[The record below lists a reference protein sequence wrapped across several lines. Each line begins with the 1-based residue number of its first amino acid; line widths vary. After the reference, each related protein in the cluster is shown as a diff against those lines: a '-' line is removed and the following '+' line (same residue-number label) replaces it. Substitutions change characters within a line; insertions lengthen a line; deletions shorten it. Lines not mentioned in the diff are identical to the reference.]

1 MGKRNVA
8 QPLLALSAIEKRYG
22 GVRALRGVDFTLH
35 AGESHVLLGENGAG
49 KSTLMGIIS
58 GAVQPDHGRM
68 TLAGETVKFLT
79 PRDAHAAGIVMI
91 PQELDLVPGLDI
103 AANLF
108 LGHEITR
115 LGVMSRTEMARRAHD
130 LLHRAGVRLDP
141 KLLVSSLRMGERQLV
156 AIAKALAAEAR
167 ILILDEPTAALSA
180 AEAEHLFET
189 VRQLK
194 ARGVGIIYISHR
206 LEEVPL
212 IGDRVTVMRDGL
224 VVGEAR
230 PDAPQADLVRMLVGK
245 SFQDLFPPRAAQ
257 IGRPLLALD
266 HARFVPAVERAGWQ
280 APRDVSL
287 TVHEGEV
294 VGLAGLMGAGRTELL
309 SALYGFE
316 VRGRWQGSVLVDG
329 KAAALGSI
337 AAARRA
343 GIGYVTDDRRS
354 TGLVLGQSVARNI
367 VMSTLARIT
376 PWGFVSAAREQAEVS
391 DALNR
396 FDVRP
401 RLPSARVIN
410 LSGGNQ
416 QKVVF
421 AKELLGSPRLLLLDE
436 PTRGVDVG
444 AKAEIYRQLR
454 DLAASGLGVL
464 VASSELP
471 ELIGLCDRIV
481 VMHGGVTVAS
491 FPAGVSEET
500 LRHHSLGE
508 ALVA

>member
-1 MGKRNVA
+1 M
-8 QPLLALSAIEKRYG
+8 EKRYG
-22 GVRALRGVDFTLH
+22 GVRALRGADFTLA
-35 AGESHVLLGENGAG
+35 AGEIHVLLGENGAG

-58 GAVQPDHGRM
+58 GAVQPDRGTM
-68 TLAGETVKFLT
+68 TLGGTPVTFPT

-108 LGHEITR
+108 LGHEKLTR
-115 LGVMSRTEMARRAHD
+115 FGIMARAEMLRGAHD

-230 PDAPQADLVRMLVGK
+230 PDAPQADLVHMLVGK
-245 SFQDLFPPRAAQ
+245 SFQDLFPPRAAR
-257 IGRPLLALD
+257 IGRPLIALD
-266 HARFVPAVERAGWQ
+266 HARFVPAVDRAGWQ

-287 TVHEGEV
+287 TVHAGEV
-294 VGLAGLMGAGRTELL
+294 VGLAGLMGAGRTEFL

-316 VRGRWQGSVLVDG
+316 VRGRWQGGVSIDS
-329 KAAALGSI
+329 KPATLGAI
-337 AAARRA
+337 GAARRA

-354 TGLVLGQSVARNI
+354 TGLVLNQSVARNI
-367 VMSTLARIT
+367 VMSTLARVT
-376 PWGFVSAAREQAEVS
+376 PWGFVSAAREQAEVAT
-391 DALNR
+391 ALDR

-421 AKELLGSPRLLLLDE
+421 AKELLGNPRLLLLDE

-444 AKAEIYRQLR
+444 AKSEIYRQLR
-454 DLAASGLGVL
+454 DLAAAGLGVL

-481 VMHGGVTVAS
+481 VMRAGVTVAS
-491 FPAGVSEET
+491 FGAGVSEET

-508 ALVA
+508 AQLA

>member
-1 MGKRNVA
+1 VVP
-8 QPLLALSAIEKRYG
+8 PLLALSGIEKRYG
-22 GVRALRGVDFTLH
+22 GVRALRGVDFTLA

-49 KSTLMGIIS
+49 KSTLMGIVS
-58 GAVQPDHGRM
+58 GAVQPDQGRM
-68 TLAGETVKFLT
+68 TLAGAPVRFLT

-108 LGHEITR
+108 LGHEISR
-115 LGVMSRTEMARRAHD
+115 LGIMARSAMMRAAHD
-130 LLHRAGVRLDP
+130 LLRRAGVRLDP

-189 VRQLK
+189 IRQLK
-194 ARGVGIIYISHR
+194 ARGVAIIYISHR

-212 IGDRVTVMRDGL
+212 VGDRVTVMRDGL

-230 PDAPQADLVRMLVGK
+230 PDAPQADLVRMLVGR
-245 SFQDLFPPRAAQ
+245 SFQDLFPPRAAT

-266 HARFVPAVERAGWQ
+266 HAQFVPAVERAGWQ

-316 VRGRWQGSVLVDG
+316 VRGRWQGDVSMYG
-329 KAAALGSI
+329 KPAALGAI
-337 AAARRA
+337 GAARRA
-343 GIGYVTDDRRS
+343 GIAYVTDDRRS
-354 TGLVLGQSVARNI
+354 TGLVLSQSVARNI
-367 VMSTLARIT
+367 VMSTLAKVT
-376 PWGFVSAAREQAEVS
+376 PWGFVSAPREQAEVGA
-391 DALNR
+391 ALDR

-421 AKELLGSPRLLLLDE
+421 AKELLSSPRILLLDE

-444 AKAEIYRQLR
+444 AKSEIYRQLR

-491 FPAGVSEET
+491 FAAGVSEET
-500 LRHHSLGE
+500 LRQYSLGE